1 MADELDSFIPF
12 LSVLKL
18 FLLYRKEQEKAFD
31 CFTHVVSL
39 PVGTVASSPTDY
51 PHSLL
56 SFSCPFSYLTL
67 YQ

>member
-31 CFTHVVSL
+31 YFTHVVS
-39 PVGTVASSPTDY
+39 PVGAVASSPTDY

-56 SFSCPFSYLTL
+56 SFPCPFSYLTL